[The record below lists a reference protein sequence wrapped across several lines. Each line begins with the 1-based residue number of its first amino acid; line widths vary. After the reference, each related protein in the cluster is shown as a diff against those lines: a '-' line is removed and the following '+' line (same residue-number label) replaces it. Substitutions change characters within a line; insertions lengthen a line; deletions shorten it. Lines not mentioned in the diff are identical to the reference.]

1 MSFWESFVDFW
12 LKNTFPKTA
21 INEGLT
27 ATVVVRTKL
36 KA

>member
-1 MSFWESFVDFW
+1 VDFW
-12 LKNTFPKTA
+12 LKNIFPKTA

-27 ATVVVRTKL
+27 ATVMFRTKL